1 MLFMEVYVLDL
12 APLSARL
19 DEALA
24 RLSPERRAKSARVR
38 IHAARVRSVGAGL
51 LLGRFFP
58 GREVRVS
65 ARGKPYV
72 PGGREFSLSHS
83 GALAVIA
90 LGDGARVGVDAE
102 RDRAVSEALRRRVL
116 SPEEHTLGAE
126 AFFLLW
132 TRKEAALKCLGAGV
146 DRSLAGLDVRA
157 DTLSLDGRTLFLHTA
172 RWGEYTLS
180 AAAEGASAAFT
191 PRALT
196 IDQLLSEA
204 DI

>member
-1 MLFMEVYVLDL
+1 MFFMEVYVLDL

-51 LLGRFFP
+51 GRFFP

-90 LGDGARVGVDAE
+90 LGDGARVGVDVE
-102 RDRAVSEALRRRVL
+102 RDRAVSEALQRRVL
-116 SPEEHTLGAE
+116 SPEELTLGAE

-157 DTLSLDGRTLFLHTA
+157 DTLTLDGRTLFLHTE